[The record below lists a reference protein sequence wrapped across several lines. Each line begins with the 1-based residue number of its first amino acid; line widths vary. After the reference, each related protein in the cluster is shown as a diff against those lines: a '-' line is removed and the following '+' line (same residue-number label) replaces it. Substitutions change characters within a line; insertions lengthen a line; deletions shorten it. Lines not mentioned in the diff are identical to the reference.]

1 LDSFLADTL
10 EASLGEDLITQTAVD
25 SGPALNARH
34 FADPDTRAE
43 KLVYFILAVLGFSF
57 WFFTVVPFASHRETY
72 WWLAMV
78 HSHDFSYAFGVISST
93 YRPLAQGTTWLAF
106 KILDP
111 NVFPTSVVHQAVLQG
126 CIYGMFVLA
135 WWLMYSAAP
144 LRRIFAVI
152 AFIVG
157 GVFFSG
163 YVHLFHI
170 YGIFYIPVMLT
181 SGALLRLYASNKVDK
196 REVWFGL
203 VAVLL
208 AFWHPFATALF
219 MGFYFGFC
227 LDTFRQRSKA
237 QLVQSLALLLACAF
251 AIGALVVLFPRAP
264 MPLHTRLFG
273 FLVSYRTNE
282 VNLIASAV
290 AFVLTQLV
298 VFTMAISTKLKL
310 AGYLLVS
317 ALGAIFLLKGL
328 PLILLWICAVLLKLL
343 LMRRWSLFFLALTAA
358 LLPFGGGIGTPMYA
372 LFAIIVAT
380 YVTPLGLSGVETAL
394 SSLRIQYVV
403 GAMIVLTVVMLMV
416 RAGIKVPVITRV
428 AKPLLAEREKTY
440 QLENILAWLHNSDYC
455 SDGIAFAEDAGDP
468 IEGVE
473 SAITRKNRPPS
484 WIGDVRLFWNTNLR
498 CGTAAQSE
506 SKSNMAVV
514 TFGGLPVADSKAVFK
529 VAGKYTDD
537 AVVWVADTKK

>member
-1 LDSFLADTL
+1 
-10 EASLGEDLITQTAVD
+10 LITQTTVESRQAPHA
-25 SGPALNARH
+25 SQ
-34 FADPDTRAE
+34 FAGPDTHAE
-43 KLVYFILAVLGFSF
+43 KLTYFVLSVLGFSF
-57 WFFTVVPFASHRETY
+57 WFFMVVPFASHRETY

-78 HSHDFSYAFGVISST
+78 HSHDFSYAFGIISST

-111 NVFPTSVVHQAVLQG
+111 NIFPTSVVRQALLQG
-126 CIYGMFVLA
+126 SIYGMFVLA
-135 WWLMYSAAP
+135 WWLIYSAAP
-144 LRRIFAVI
+144 LRRVFGLI

-227 LDTFRQRSKA
+227 LDTFRQRSKW
-237 QLVQSLALLLACAF
+237 QLIQAAVLLLACTF
-251 AIGALVVLFPRAP
+251 AIGGLVVLFPRTP

-290 AFVLTQLV
+290 AFAFAQLV
-298 VFTMAISTKLKL
+298 VFTMPITPKLKL

-317 ALGAIFLLKGL
+317 GLSAVFLLKGL
-328 PLILLWICAVLLKLL
+328 PLLLLWIFAVLIKLL

-380 YVTPLGLSGVETAL
+380 YVTSLGLSSVETAL

-416 RAGIKVPVITRV
+416 RAGIKLPVITGV
-428 AKPLLAEREKTY
+428 ASPLLAEREKTY
-440 QLENILAWLHNSDYC
+440 QLENILTWLHNSDYC
-455 SDGIAFAEDAGDP
+455 SDGITFAEGAGDP

-484 WIGDVRLFWNTNLR
+484 GIGDVRLFWNTNLR

-506 SKSNMAVV
+506 SKSNMAIV
-514 TFGGLPVADSKAVFK
+514 TFGGPPVADSKAVFK

-537 AVVWVADTKK
+537 AIVWVADPKK

>member
-1 LDSFLADTL
+1 M
-10 EASLGEDLITQTAVD
+10 ITQSAVD
-25 SGPALNARH
+25 SRPVLIASQFG
-34 FADPDTRAE
+34 DIDTRVE

-57 WFFTVVPFASHRETY
+57 WFFMVVPFASHRETY

-78 HSHDFSYAFGVISST
+78 RAHDFSYAFGVISST

-111 NVFPTSVVHQAVLQG
+111 SIFPTSVLRQALLQG

-135 WWLMYSAAP
+135 WWLIYSAAP
-144 LRRIFAVI
+144 LRRVFAVI
-152 AFIVG
+152 AFIAG

-181 SGALLRLYASNKVDK
+181 LGVSLRLSAANRVDK

-203 VAVLL
+203 IAVLL
-208 AFWHPFATALF
+208 AFWHPFATAVF

-227 LDTFRQRSKA
+227 LDTFRQRSKW
-237 QLVQSLALLLACAF
+237 QLIQATALLLACTF
-251 AIGALVVLFPRAP
+251 AIGGLVVLFPRTP

-290 AFVLTQLV
+290 AFALAQLV
-298 VFTMAISTKLKL
+298 VFSMLISTKLKL
-310 AGYLLVS
+310 AGCVLVS
-317 ALGAIFLLKGL
+317 ALGAVFFLKGL
-328 PLILLWICAVLLKLL
+328 PILLLWICAVLLKLL

-380 YVTPLGLSGVETAL
+380 YATPLGLSGAETAL
-394 SSLRIQYVV
+394 SFLKIQYVA
-403 GAMIVLTVVMLMV
+403 GAIIVLMGVTLMV
-416 RAGIKVPVITRV
+416 RAGIKVPIVTRV
-428 AKPLLAEREKTY
+428 ASPLLAERERTY
-440 QLENILAWLHNSDYC
+440 QLESILVWLHNSDYC
-455 SDGIAFAEDAGDP
+455 GDEIAFAEDAGDP

-498 CGTAAQSE
+498 CGTASDTG
-506 SKSNMAVV
+506 SKSSMAVV
-514 TFGGLPVADSKAVFK
+514 TFGGPAVPDSRQVFK

-537 AVVWVADTKK
+537 AVVWVADSQK